1 MRQLKPR
8 AVVRIDVETEK
19 SAEYKLK
26 IVRNAQKR
34 NKMHQVLWHTPT
46 PSRSPYVTDVT

>member
-8 AVVRIDVETEK
+8 AVVRIDVEAEK

-26 IVRNAQKR
+26 IVRNAQKII
-34 NKMHQVLWHTPT
+34 KCIKFHAIPPT